1 MSEEQNLE
9 ETRRWYIVQT
19 YSGYEDSVKVDI
31 ERRIKSM
38 GMDDYIF
45 NVLVPDKIE
54 YGKTPKGRPT
64 EKKVKLYPG
73 YVFIEMIV
81 TEESWFIV
89 RNTPK
94 VTGFLGSSGG
104 GAKPVPLP
112 RQEIDAILRQ
122 CGMAEQANIDFKVG
136 DSVRIISGPFEGNV
150 VRIES
155 VNFEKDEVVVLTEM
169 LGNSVETILT
179 LSQIV
184 KL

>member
-1 MSEEQNLE
+1 MSANSNLE
-9 ETRRWYIVQT
+9 EIKRWYVVQT

-38 GMDDYIF
+38 GMSEHIF
-45 NVLVPDKIE
+45 NVLVPEKIE
-54 YGKTPKGRPT
+54 HGKTPKGRPT
-64 EKKVKLYPG
+64 EKRIKLYPG

-112 RQEIDAILRQ
+112 RQEIDSILRQ
-122 CGMAEQANIDFKVG
+122 CGMAEQANINFKPG
-136 DSVRIISGPFEGNV
+136 DSVRIVSGPFEGNV

-155 VNFEKDEVVVLTEM
+155 VNFEKDEVTVFTEM
-169 LGNSVETILT
+169 LGNSVETILN